1 MSEQNKDF
9 RPLAYDR
16 LSPEEMVVRARD
28 FYEKMRSRRSV
39 RMFSEEDIPDEVIDY
54 IIRAAGTSPS
64 GANKQP
70 WHFCVVRDPGVKK
83 KIREGAEMEE
93 KQNYSERFSDE
104 MLGDIEHLGTNP
116 VKEFLETAP
125 VLIVVFKESYRV
137 IDGYKRKNYYVNES
151 AGLASG
157 LLLAAIHNAGL
168 VTVTHTPSPMKFLNQ
183 ILDRPQNE
191 VPILLMPVGYPA
203 ENAVV
208 PDIGRKPLHEIM
220 TRY

>member
-1 MSEQNKDF
+1 MSEQKKEF
-9 RPLAYDR
+9 TPLHYDR
-16 LSPEEMVVRARD
+16 PSPEEMVVRARD
-28 FYEKMRSRRSV
+28 FYEKMRTRRSV
-39 RMFSEEDIPDEVIDY
+39 RMFSDEDIPDEVIDY

-70 WHFCVVRDPGVKK
+70 WHFCVVRDPAVKK
-83 KIREGAEMEE
+83 NIREGAEAEE

-116 VKEFLETAP
+116 VKEFLVTAP

-137 IDGYKRKNYYVNES
+137 ADGYKRKNYYVNES
-151 AGLASG
+151 VGLASG
-157 LLLAAIHNAGL
+157 LLLAAIHYAGL

-191 VPILLMPVGYPA
+191 VPILLLPVGYPA

-208 PDIGRKPLHEIM
+208 PDIGRKPLNEIM